1 MVLQGDAFRRLC
13 MARDLLSEY
22 RDQPLLVR
30 EIARDTGMSH
40 FHFIRQFEA
49 VFGLTP
55 HQFRIQVRLDHAKL
69 LLARGNHSVT
79 DVCMEVGMSSLG
91 SFSDLFLRRVGVA
104 PSEYRQRAR
113 VLVPGAVPPFPG
125 CLSLMAFLPA
135 AAFRNF
141 REAEPLRVPLEFGHA
156 NQADQSDGG

>member
-1 MVLQGDAFRRLC
+1 MVLRGDAFRRLC
-13 MARDLLSEY
+13 VARELLAE
-22 RDQPLLVR
+22 REEQPLSIR
-30 EIARDTGMSH
+30 DIARESGMSH

-49 VFGLTP
+49 LFGYTP
-55 HQFRIQVRLDHAKL
+55 HQFRIQLRLDHAKH
-69 LLARGNHSVT
+69 LLALGHHSVT

-113 VLVPGAVPPFPG
+113 VQVPGGLPPFPG

-135 AAFRNF
+135 SAFRNF
-141 REAEPLRVPLEFGHA
+141 REAEPRVIPLECVDA
-156 NQADQSDGG
+156 NQADQPDGG